1 LTLPTETVGRAI
13 TDIRAMGGEFEPPEA
28 QGTVSILKGQVP
40 AAELQDYADQVAA
53 YTQGRGQLQIALRGY
68 APCHNSDTVIADL
81 AYDPESDLENTP
93 DSVFCDHGAG
103 FTVKWNQVSKY
114 MHLESPLKVEK
125 PTIVTRNL
133 SISDK
138 ELEAIMDREFGPI
151 KRPQYQVTSA
161 PAEEKLTIRPMKDQ
175 CIIVDGYNVIFAW
188 EELAELAQN
197 DLDAARRRLCDILSS
212 YAGYKKCHLVL
223 VFDGYKVKG
232 NPGEKGAFHNIQVVY
247 TKENQTADGYIEAL
261 ADQIG
266 KNYAVRVATSDG
278 LVQLGSLR
286 SGVLRMSARELL
298 EEVTRTAKEM
308 AKFF

>member
-1 LTLPTETVGRAI
+1 
-13 TDIRAMGGEFEPPEA
+13 M
-28 QGTVSILKGQVP
+28 SILKGQVP

-68 APCHNSDTVIADL
+68 APCHNSDAVIADL
-81 AYDPESDLENTP
+81 SYDPESDLENTP

-103 FTVKWNQVSKY
+103 FTVKWNQVSEY

-151 KRPQYQVTSA
+151 KRPQYHVTTA

-188 EELAELAQN
+188 DDLAETAKA
-197 DLDAARRRLCDILSS
+197 DLEAARRQLLDALSS
-212 YAGYKKCHLVL
+212 YAGFKKHRIIV
-223 VFDGYKVKG
+223 VFDGWRQKG
-232 NPGEKGAFHNIQVVY
+232 NPGEKSRFHNLQVVY
-247 TKENQTADGYIEAL
+247 TKEGETGDAYIESL
-261 ADQIG
+261 ITQIG
-266 KNYAVRVATSDG
+266 RNYSVRVATSDA
-278 LVQLGSLR
+278 LIQVASLR
-286 SGVLRMSARELL
+286 SGVLRMSARELQD
-298 EEVTRTAKEM
+298 EVELAKKEM
-308 AKFF
+308 RKHYRK